1 MRTLWNLGTR
11 RFLSSIQTESL
22 KAQTEGLSQP
32 GGVLEIKSLGRA
44 AIFSKETDSIT
55 NKTHSIMAEVIK
67 STKNGATGLWTVLV
81 SVGGVVIPVIGYN
94 FDAILRFISRV
105 FGIAY

>member
-1 MRTLWNLGTR
+1 
-11 RFLSSIQTESL
+11 
-22 KAQTEGLSQP
+22 
-32 GGVLEIKSLGRA
+32 
-44 AIFSKETDSIT
+44 
-55 NKTHSIMAEVIK
+55 MAEVIK

-94 FDAILRFISRV
+94 FDNILRFISRV